1 MASPASTPVRATRVA
16 ELRKKYE
23 QRHTVFC
30 TPEEMPTSPYF
41 NRSCNAAVPLGAAD
55 LNVNVV
61 TAQEADFGA
70 HKSHAADPGPEVFEG
85 VGTRPVPKLVLR
97 GRELRGDYERDYERD
112 YECEHEC
119 ERGSERGSERSSLG
133 AGTGFVVELCRV
145 SESVSFEALC
155 RQDMCNS
162 RRRTCDVMRA
172 ARAFPRNFFF
182 WW

>member
-1 MASPASTPVRATRVA
+1 MASPSSTPVRATRVA

-61 TAQEADFGA
+61 AAQEADFGA

-119 ERGSERGSERSSLG
+119 TGPKLRRPARPLHSCGRGFMERM
-133 AGTGFVVELCRV
+133 
-145 SESVSFEALC
+145 
-155 RQDMCNS
+155 QDS
-162 RRRTCDVMRA
+162 
-172 ARAFPRNFFF
+172 
-182 WW
+182 